1 MMKFGNRVRTP
12 LLVASALVLS
22 AFTALSGNSTEADNP
37 PTVQHLTK
45 SPRIK
50 IDAARGTASMDFS
63 VMTYN
68 VAGLPWPIRRGRP
81 AALKEIARDMVALH
95 AAERAPDVIVLQEA
109 FTPASEAVGAPY
121 AHKISGP
128 SAKDVTA
135 LDLPRIDQGFVRAR
149 RFLKG
154 ERIGKVLSS
163 GLFIFSDYPVIA
175 AHMTPFQENSCAGYD
190 CLANKGA
197 MIAVIEIPGAPAPIQ
212 ILNTHLNSNGA
223 SGVSAARALAAHR
236 QQVDEMG
243 ALMAQSL
250 NPNWPIIYAGD
261 FNTRHSEDR
270 FGHNAKTLPGKL
282 VAQYC
287 LEPQSACDA
296 RMPWTGD
303 APWLDTQDLQGFAG
317 VPQIDIRPIRAE
329 KMFEKPRNGKMLSDH
344 DAYMVTYRLT
354 WKVENLATLEA
365 AS

>member
-1 MMKFGNRVRTP
+1 
-12 LLVASALVLS
+12 
-22 AFTALSGNSTEADNP
+22 
-37 PTVQHLTK
+37 
-45 SPRIK
+45 
-50 IDAARGTASMDFS
+50 
-63 VMTYN
+63 MTYN

-81 AALKEIARDMVALH
+81 EALKEITRDMVALH
-95 AAERAPDVIVLQEA
+95 AADRAPDVVVLQEA
-109 FTPASEAVGAPY
+109 FTRESEAVGAPFV
-121 AHKISGP
+121 HKVSGP
-128 SAKDVTA
+128 GAKAVTGF
-135 LDLPRIDQGFVRAR
+135 DLPAVDDNFVRDR
-149 RFLKG
+149 RFAKG

-163 GLFIFSDYPVIA
+163 GLYIFSDYPVIA
-175 AHMTPFQENSCAGYD
+175 SHMTPFQENSCAGFD

-197 MIAVIEIPGAPAPIQ
+197 MIAVIEIPGVPTPIQ

-223 SGVSAARALAAHR
+223 SGVSEVRALAAHR

-243 ALMAQSL
+243 ALMAHSL

-287 LEPQSACDA
+287 LEPQSGCDA

-354 WKVENLATLEA
+354 WKVENFASLASA
-365 AS
+365 N